1 MESSPFLWNFSWD
14 LDYGGTRQPVL
25 KVYIFLYFHLG
36 GVCFA
41 FGLVIFPADFFFV
54 SLLHLLLLHFK
65 LVFLFEFLL
74 LLESSLFLFEP
85 FFLLNLLLQFAI
97 VVFVLALSLLLLT
110 LDAGDETE
118 GFSIV
123 GSVSHLNGGFGLL
136 LVDLVLEFLTVGE
149 LPLSAVIL
157 SSEEHL

>member
-1 MESSPFLWNFSWD
+1 M
-14 LDYGGTRQPVL
+14 
-25 KVYIFLYFHLG
+25 
-36 GVCFA
+36 
-41 FGLVIFPADFFFV
+41 
-54 SLLHLLLLHFK
+54 
-65 LVFLFEFLL
+65 L
-74 LLESSLFLFEP
+74 LLES

-123 GSVSHLNGGFGLL
+123 GSVSNLNGGFGLL
-136 LVDLVLEFLTVGE
+136 LVDLVLEFLTIGE